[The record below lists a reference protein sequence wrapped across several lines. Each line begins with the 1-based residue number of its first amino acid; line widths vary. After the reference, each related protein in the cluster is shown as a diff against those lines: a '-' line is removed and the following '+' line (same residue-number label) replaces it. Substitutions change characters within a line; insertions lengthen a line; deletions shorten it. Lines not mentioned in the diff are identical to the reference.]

1 MIALVLAGKLA
12 GDDGR
17 VGLRV
22 LERRE
27 APACLIRKRA
37 AGADDM
43 EEVPSHRIPP
53 EIFGGW
59 FGSPARK
66 D

>member
-1 MIALVLAGKLA
+1 MIVLVLVGKLA
-12 GDDGR
+12 GDNGR

-43 EEVPSHRIPP
+43 EEVPSHRTPA
-53 EIFGGW
+53 EIFGG
-59 FGSPARK
+59 
-66 D
+66 